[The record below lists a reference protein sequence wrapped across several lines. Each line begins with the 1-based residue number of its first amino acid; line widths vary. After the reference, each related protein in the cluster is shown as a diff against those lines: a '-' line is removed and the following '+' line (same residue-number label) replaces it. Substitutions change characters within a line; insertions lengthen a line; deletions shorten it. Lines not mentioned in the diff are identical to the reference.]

1 LIVDRKKYTFS
12 GGSSLLATKGR
23 IVTYQVKLEVFE
35 GPLDLLLHLI
45 KKEEIDIYNI
55 PVSRIT
61 EEYLQY
67 LEMLK
72 MLNLDIAGEFLVMAA
87 TLLQI
92 KSRKLLPVPV
102 KEEENIEELDPY
114 QELVRQLL
122 EDKRFKEVAKVLE
135 VKEVEQ
141 QQVFTRPAQIIERL
155 GDEEYT
161 LDASLFDLLD
171 AFKNVLKS
179 NVTTVREIIQE
190 EVKIE
195 ERVRIIREKLM
206 EKDSLSFEEIFTP
219 ESTRLEMVVTFLAM
233 LELIK
238 MKEIRILQTRL
249 FDKIRI
255 FKNRSAAT
263 ELSAQPTVQEEL
275 HLVQ

>member
-1 LIVDRKKYTFS
+1 M
-12 GGSSLLATKGR
+12 
-23 IVTYQVKLEVFE
+23 TYQVKLEMFE

-102 KEEENIEELDPY
+102 KEEENVEELDPY

-122 EDKRFKEVAKVLE
+122 EYKRFKEVAKVLE

-141 QQVFTRPAQIIERL
+141 QQVYTRPPQKIERL
-155 GDEEYT
+155 GDEEYIIE
-161 LDASLFDLLD
+161 ASLFDLLD
-171 AFKNVLKS
+171 AFKHVLKS
-179 NVTTVREIIQE
+179 SQTTVREIIQE
-190 EVKIE
+190 EVRIE

-206 EKDSLSFEEIFTP
+206 EKESLSFEEIFTP
-219 ESTRLEMVVTFLAM
+219 ESTRMEMVVTFLAM

-255 FKNRSAAT
+255 FRNLNAANA
-263 ELSAQPTVQEEL
+263 LSAQPTVQEEL

>member
-1 LIVDRKKYTFS
+1 M
-12 GGSSLLATKGR
+12 
-23 IVTYQVKLEVFE
+23 TYQVKLEVFE

-72 MLNLDIAGEFLVMAA
+72 MLNLEIAGEFLVMAA

-92 KSRKLLPVPV
+92 KSRKLLPVAV
-102 KEEENIEELDPY
+102 KEDEAPEELDPY

-122 EDKRFKEVAKVLE
+122 DYKRFKEVAKALE
-135 VKEVEQ
+135 IKEIEQ
-141 QQVFTRPAQIIERL
+141 QKVFTRPAQKMERI
-155 GDEEYT
+155 GDEEYIIE
-161 LDASLFDLLD
+161 ASLFDLLD
-171 AFKNVLKS
+171 AFKNVLKAS
-179 NVTTVREIIQE
+179 NTMVREIIQE
-190 EVKIE
+190 EVRIE
-195 ERVRIIREKLM
+195 ERVRIIREKLT
-206 EKDSLSFEEIFTP
+206 EKESLTFEEIFTP
-219 ESTRLEMVVTFLAM
+219 ESTRMEMVVTFLAM

-255 FKNRSAAT
+255 FKNRTAAD
-263 ELSAQPTVQEEL
+263 ELAAQATVQEEL

>member
-1 LIVDRKKYTFS
+1 M
-12 GGSSLLATKGR
+12 
-23 IVTYQVKLEVFE
+23 TYQVKLEIFE

-72 MLNLDIAGEFLVMAA
+72 MLNLDVAGEFLVMAA

-102 KEEENIEELDPY
+102 KEEENAEELDPY

-122 EDKRFKEVAKVLE
+122 EYKRFKEVAKVLE
-135 VKEVEQ
+135 EKETEQ
-141 QQVFTRPAQIIERL
+141 QQVFTRPAQKIERL
-155 GDEEYT
+155 DDEEYIIE
-161 LDASLFDLLD
+161 ASLFDLLD

-179 NVTTVREIIQE
+179 SQIMVREIIQE

-206 EKDSLSFEEIFTP
+206 EKESLSFEEIFTP
-219 ESTRLEMVVTFLAM
+219 ESTRMEMVVTFLAM

-238 MKEIRILQTRL
+238 MREIRILQTRL

-255 FKNRSAAT
+255 FKNRTAT
-263 ELSAQPTVQEEL
+263 EELSAQPTVQEEL

>member
-1 LIVDRKKYTFS
+1 M
-12 GGSSLLATKGR
+12 
-23 IVTYQVKLEVFE
+23 TYQVKLEVFE

-67 LEMLK
+67 LELLK
-72 MLNLDIAGEFLVMAA
+72 MMNLEIAGEFLVMAA

-92 KSRKLLPVPV
+92 KSRKLLPVAV
-102 KEEENIEELDPY
+102 KEDESQEDLDPY

-122 EDKRFKEVAKVLE
+122 DYKRFKEVAKALE
-135 VKEVEQ
+135 LKETEQ
-141 QQVFTRPAQIIERL
+141 QKVFTRPAQRIERV
-155 GDEEYT
+155 GDEEYVIE
-161 LDASLFDLLD
+161 ASLFELLD
-171 AFKNVLKS
+171 AFKNVLKAS
-179 NVTTVREIIQE
+179 QTTVREIIQE

-195 ERVRIIREKLM
+195 ERVRVIREKLT
-206 EKDSLSFEEIFTP
+206 EKESLTFEEIFTP
-219 ESTRLEMVVTFLAM
+219 ESTRMEMVVTFLAL

-255 FKNRSAAT
+255 FKNKTAAEEMAT
-263 ELSAQPTVQEEL
+263 QPTVQEEL
-275 HLVQ
+275 HLVN

>member
-1 LIVDRKKYTFS
+1 M
-12 GGSSLLATKGR
+12 
-23 IVTYQVKLEVFE
+23 TYQVKLEMFE

-102 KEEENIEELDPY
+102 KDEENTEELDPY
-114 QELVRQLL
+114 QELVKQLL
-122 EDKRFKEVAKVLE
+122 EYKRFKEVASVLA

-141 QQVFTRPAQIIERL
+141 QQVYTRPPQKIERV
-155 GDEEYT
+155 GDEEYVIE
-161 LDASLFDLLD
+161 ASLFDLLD

-179 NVTTVREIIQE
+179 TATTVREIIQE

-195 ERVRIIREKLM
+195 DRVRVIREILM
-206 EKDSLSFEEIFTP
+206 VKESLSFEEIFTP
-219 ESTRLEMVVTFLAM
+219 ESTRIEMVVTFLAM

-255 FKNRSAAT
+255 FKNLNAAT
-263 ELSAQPTVQEEL
+263 VLSAQPTVQEEL
-275 HLVQ
+275 NLVQ

>member
-1 LIVDRKKYTFS
+1 M
-12 GGSSLLATKGR
+12 LATKGR
-23 IVTYQVKLEVFE
+23 DVTYQVKLEVFE

-102 KEEENIEELDPY
+102 KDEENTEELDPY
-114 QELVRQLL
+114 QELVKQLL
-122 EDKRFKEVAKVLE
+122 EYKRFKEVAKVLE

-141 QQVFTRPAQIIERL
+141 QQVFTRPAQKIERL
-155 GDEEYT
+155 GNEEYI
-161 LDASLFDLLD
+161 LEASLFDLLD

-195 ERVRIIREKLM
+195 ERVRIIREMLT
-206 EKDSLSFEEIFTP
+206 EKESLSFEDIFTP

-233 LELIK
+233 LELIR

-255 FKNRSAAT
+255 FKNLNAASM
-263 ELSAQPTVQEEL
+263 LSAQPTVQEEL

>member
-1 LIVDRKKYTFS
+1 M
-12 GGSSLLATKGR
+12 
-23 IVTYQVKLEVFE
+23 TYQVKLEVFE

-72 MLNLDIAGEFLVMAA
+72 MLNLEIAGEFLVMAA

-92 KSRKLLPVPV
+92 KSRKLLPVAV
-102 KEEENIEELDPY
+102 KEDETQEDLDPY

-122 EDKRFKEVAKVLE
+122 DYKRFKEVAKALE
-135 VKEVEQ
+135 IKETEQ
-141 QQVFTRPAQIIERL
+141 QKVFTRPAQKMELI
-155 GDEEYT
+155 GDEEYIIE
-161 LDASLFDLLD
+161 ASLFDLLD
-171 AFKNVLKS
+171 AFKHVLKS
-179 NVTTVREIIQE
+179 SQITVREIIQE

-206 EKDSLSFEEIFTP
+206 EKDSLTLEEIFTP
-219 ESTRLEMVVTFLAM
+219 ESTRMEMVVTFLAM
-233 LELIK
+233 LEMIK

-255 FKNRSAAT
+255 FKNRTAAD
-263 ELSAQPTVQEEL
+263 ELAAQATVQEEL
-275 HLVQ
+275 HLVN

>member
-1 LIVDRKKYTFS
+1 M
-12 GGSSLLATKGR
+12 
-23 IVTYQVKLEVFE
+23 TYQVKLEIFE

-102 KEEENIEELDPY
+102 KEEENSEELDPY

-122 EDKRFKEVAKVLE
+122 EYKRFKEVAKVLE
-135 VKEVEQ
+135 EKEIEQ
-141 QQVFTRPAQIIERL
+141 QQVFTRPQQKIEHS
-155 GDEEYT
+155 GDEEYIIE
-161 LDASLFDLLD
+161 ASLFDLLD

-179 NVTTVREIIQE
+179 SKTTVREIIQE

-206 EKDSLSFEEIFTP
+206 EKESLSFEDIFTP
-219 ESTRLEMVVTFLAM
+219 ESTKMEMVVTFLAM

-255 FKNRSAAT
+255 FKNLNAAT
-263 ELSAQPTVQEEL
+263 ALSTQPTVQEEL
-275 HLVQ
+275 HLV

>member
-1 LIVDRKKYTFS
+1 M
-12 GGSSLLATKGR
+12 
-23 IVTYQVKLEVFE
+23 TYQVKLEVFE

-67 LEMLK
+67 LELLK
-72 MLNLDIAGEFLVMAA
+72 MMNLEVAGEFLVMAA

-92 KSRKLLPVPV
+92 KSRKLLPVAV
-102 KEEENIEELDPY
+102 KEDESQEDLDPY

-122 EDKRFKEVAKVLE
+122 DYKRFKEVAKALE
-135 VKEVEQ
+135 LKETEQ
-141 QQVFTRPAQIIERL
+141 QKVFTRPAQKIERV
-155 GDEEYT
+155 GDEEYVIE
-161 LDASLFDLLD
+161 ASLFELLD
-171 AFKNVLKS
+171 AFKHVLKAS
-179 NVTTVREIIQE
+179 QITVREIIHE

-195 ERVRIIREKLM
+195 ERVRIIREKLT
-206 EKDSLSFEEIFTP
+206 EKESLTFEEIFTP
-219 ESTRLEMVVTFLAM
+219 ESTRMEMVVTFLAM
-233 LELIK
+233 LELIR

-255 FKNRSAAT
+255 FKNKTAAEEMAT
-263 ELSAQPTVQEEL
+263 QPKVQEEL

>member
-1 LIVDRKKYTFS
+1 M
-12 GGSSLLATKGR
+12 
-23 IVTYQVKLEVFE
+23 TYQVKLEVFE

-122 EDKRFKEVAKVLE
+122 EYKRFKEVAKVLE

-238 MKEIRILQTRL
+238 MKELRILQTRL

>member
-1 LIVDRKKYTFS
+1 M
-12 GGSSLLATKGR
+12 
-23 IVTYQVKLEVFE
+23 TYQVKLEVFE

-45 KKEEIDIYNI
+45 KKDEIDIYNI

-72 MLNLDIAGEFLVMAA
+72 MLNLEIAGEFLVMAA

-92 KSRKLLPVPV
+92 KSRKLLPVAV
-102 KEEENIEELDPY
+102 KEDETQEDLDPY

-122 EDKRFKEVAKVLE
+122 DYKRFKEVAKALE
-135 VKEVEQ
+135 VKETEQ
-141 QQVFTRPAQIIERL
+141 QKVFTRPAQKIERI
-155 GDEEYT
+155 GDEEYIIE
-161 LDASLFDLLD
+161 ASLFDLLD
-171 AFKNVLKS
+171 AFKNVLKAS
-179 NVTTVREIIQE
+179 NATVREIIQE
-190 EVKIE
+190 EIKIE
-195 ERVRIIREKLM
+195 ERVRIIREKLTAK
-206 EKDSLSFEEIFTP
+206 ESLTFEEIFTP
-219 ESTRLEMVVTFLAM
+219 ESTRMEMVVTFLAM

-255 FKNRSAAT
+255 FKNRTAA
-263 ELSAQPTVQEEL
+263 EEAAAQPTVQEEL

>member
-1 LIVDRKKYTFS
+1 M
-12 GGSSLLATKGR
+12 
-23 IVTYQVKLEVFE
+23 TYQVKLEVFE

-92 KSRKLLPVPV
+92 KSRKLLPVAV
-102 KEEENIEELDPY
+102 KEEENSEELDPY
-114 QELVRQLL
+114 QELVKQLL
-122 EDKRFKEVAKVLE
+122 EYKRFKEVATVLA

-141 QQVFTRPAQIIERL
+141 QQVFTRPAQKIERL
-155 GDEEYT
+155 GDEEYVIE
-161 LDASLFDLLD
+161 ASLFDLLD

-179 NVTTVREIIQE
+179 STTAVREIIQE

-206 EKDSLSFEEIFTP
+206 EKESLSFEDIFTP

-255 FKNRSAAT
+255 FKKQPESAG
-263 ELSAQPTVQEEL
+263 LPLQSAVQEEL

>member
-1 LIVDRKKYTFS
+1 
-12 GGSSLLATKGR
+12 
-23 IVTYQVKLEVFE
+23 VTYQVKLEVFE

-102 KEEENIEELDPY
+102 KEEENAEELDPY

-122 EDKRFKEVAKVLE
+122 DYKRFKEVAKVLE
-135 VKEVEQ
+135 GKEIEQ
-141 QQVFTRPAQIIERL
+141 QQVFTRPAQKIERV

-161 LDASLFDLLD
+161 IEASLFDLLD

-179 NVTTVREIIQE
+179 NQTTVREIIQE

-206 EKDSLSFEEIFTP
+206 EKESLSFEEIFTP
-219 ESTRLEMVVTFLAM
+219 ESTRMEMVVTFLAM

-238 MKEIRILQTRL
+238 QKEIRILQTRL

-255 FKNRSAAT
+255 FKNRTAAE

-275 HLVQ
+275 HLIQ